1 MKKKP
6 NTIEIKPYNIKELCS
21 IYGVAYRTMVQW
33 IDAHQVA
40 VGEKV
45 GRYYTALQVEII
57 FDKLGLPSQIEED
70 E

>member
-6 NTIEIKPYNIKELCS
+6 NTIEIKPYNIKELCT

-33 IDAHQVA
+33 IDAHKEA
-40 VGEKV
+40 VGARV

-57 FDKLGLPSQIEED
+57 FEKLGLPSQIDEE

>member
-21 IYGVAYRTMVQW
+21 IYGVSYRTMVLW
-33 IDAHQVA
+33 IEAHKEA

-57 FDKLGLPSQIEED
+57 FEKLGLPSQVDED
-70 E
+70 Q